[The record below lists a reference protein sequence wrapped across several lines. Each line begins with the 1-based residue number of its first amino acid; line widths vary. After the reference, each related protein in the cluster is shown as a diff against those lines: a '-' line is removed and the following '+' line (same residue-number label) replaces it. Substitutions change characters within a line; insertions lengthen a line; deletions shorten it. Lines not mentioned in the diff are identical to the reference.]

1 MIKMASLKLRIFVN
15 FIIGGLIFVLGLI
28 FIGSVLLLVFNI
40 ISLIYLI
47 LFIPFWFIIFL
58 FEREFILTLIFLLK
72 KAPYSN
78 LSKSSRKH
86 EKILEDYLHTIK
98 QKENPKK
105 DN

>member
-1 MIKMASLKLRIFVN
+1 MASLKLRFIINFV
-15 FIIGGLIFVLGLI
+15 IGGLIFVLGLI

-47 LFIPFWFIIFL
+47 LFIPIWVIIFL

-78 LSKSSRKH
+78 LGKSSGKH
-86 EKILEDYLHTIK
+86 EKILEDYLKTLNST
-98 QKENPKK
+98 EGES
-105 DN
+105 